1 MNAVKRKF
9 TSKITYSP
17 KISTV
22 FIWGK
27 EDTLDIRNYY
37 LGQTASAWPAVL
49 EMMVHSW
56 VSDIEMLSGAI
67 PKHPSQLVW
76 GFSPKQL
83 SFDLFQRC
91 LLCYGQ
97 TALSLCPMS
106 IRYSKR
112 LICSIIMLIEIH
124 NIWFEHVSFWTYT
137 PTLWAQQLQKQQ
149 WNMCFFGT
157 SFCIKQSILE
167 LNLLHPEEIS
177 VV

>member
-67 PKHPSQLVW
+67 PKHLSQLVW
-76 GFSPKQL
+76 GFSPKQ
-83 SFDLFQRC
+83 
-91 LLCYGQ
+91 
-97 TALSLCPMS
+97 LSLCPMS

-167 LNLLHPEEIS
+167 LNLLRPEEIS